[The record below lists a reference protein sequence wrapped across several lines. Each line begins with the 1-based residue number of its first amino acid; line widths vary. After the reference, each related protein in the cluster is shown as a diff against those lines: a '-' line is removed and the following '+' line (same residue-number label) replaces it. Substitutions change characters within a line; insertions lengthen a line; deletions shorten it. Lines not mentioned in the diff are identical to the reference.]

1 MKRISLEQLLKLDGA
16 RPHRRNQNQGSSL
29 EDTNETYA
37 QQYCRILELLDS
49 GKIKPI
55 KASGTNGKSPA
66 LYREYWLAE
75 EKKDYEELREELK
88 YQLVPLISVDYYLTH
103 PEAYEQDREWVLQ
116 LNGYLKNRR
125 ELLKQ
130 KESINERSFEIWS
143 REKFLSR
150 EQGKKI
156 LKRCGLE
163 LDFLNVYGTTEPLS
177 YYSHTRAV
185 PQKLLILENKD
196 TFYSMRRHLLEGN
209 ETILGEQIGT
219 LIYGAGKGIWK
230 SFQDFELCV
239 EPYMKAEGNQIYYF
253 GDLDYEGI
261 GIYESLAE
269 SSHGGVREIKPFVPA
284 YEAMLKKAA
293 KAEKLPETKEW
304 QNRNIKKLFFSYFRE
319 EQTSEM
325 RRILEAGTYI
335 PQEILNITDL

>member
-1 MKRISLEQLLKLDGA
+1 MKRVSLEQLLKSYA
-16 RPHRRNQNQGSSL
+16 
-29 EDTNETYA
+29 NENYA
-37 QQYCRILELLDS
+37 QQCRHICGLLDS
-49 GKIKPI
+49 GRIRPV

-66 LYREYWLAE
+66 LYREYWVTE
-75 EKKDYEELREELK
+75 EKKNYDHLREELK

-103 PEAYEQDREWVLQ
+103 LEIYEQDRQWVLM
-116 LNGYLKNRR
+116 LNTYLKNRKR
-125 ELLKQ
+125 LLECQ
-130 KESINERSFEIWS
+130 ESVNERSFEIWN

-150 EQGKKI
+150 EQGKRI

-209 ETILGEQIGT
+209 KTILGEQIGT

-230 SFQDFELCV
+230 SFRDFELCV
-239 EPYMKAEGNQIYYF
+239 EPYMKAEENQIEYF

-261 GIYESLAE
+261 GIYEGLAE
-269 SSHGGVREIKPFVPA
+269 LTYGSWEIRPFVPA
-284 YEAMLKKAA
+284 YEAMLRKAGQA
-293 KAEKLPETKEW
+293 GQLPETKEQ
-304 QNRNIKKLFFSYFRE
+304 QNRNIKDLFFSYFSAERVI
-319 EQTSEM
+319 EM

-335 PQEILNITDL
+335 PQEILNIADLS